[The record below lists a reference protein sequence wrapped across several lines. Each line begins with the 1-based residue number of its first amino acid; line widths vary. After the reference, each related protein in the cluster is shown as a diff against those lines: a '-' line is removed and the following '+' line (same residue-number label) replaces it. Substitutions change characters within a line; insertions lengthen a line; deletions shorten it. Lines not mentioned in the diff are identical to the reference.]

1 MNLSLRTGL
10 LMLLALWLGGCAQL
24 ARQPEPTAT
33 GVQAAAEFLRRQAD
47 LETMTH
53 WQLAGKL
60 GIRSGDQAVSGYFN
74 WQEAPE
80 HYLVQVS
87 GPVGGGSMQIEGR
100 PGRVILRDSDGRS
113 REAENVEMLLK
124 SETGWWLPLSLLRYW
139 IRGIPAPALPERHS
153 LDPQGRISL
162 LEQAGWKISY
172 ASYRQAGARELPEK
186 IVLDTDHLHIT
197 LLLKAWQ

>member
-1 MNLSLRTGL
+1 
-10 LMLLALWLGGCAQL
+10 
-24 ARQPEPTAT
+24 
-33 GVQAAAEFLRRQAD
+33 
-47 LETMTH
+47 MTH

-87 GPVGGGSMQIEGR
+87 GPVGGGSMQIEGQ